1 MDTKRLNA
9 ILIRRRGLVLVPSSG
24 SDGRTPKAVV
34 ASFNLNLQD
43 LGYTLTP
50 RVIGRLSKLPE
61 DECVRFLDGTMDT
74 LKELKGVRS
83 YRPMYP
89 NFPQQVID
97 ASDAEL
103 YINAI
108 LHYFSTFVADATGD
122 KGCVWLPKYRK
133 DRREP
138 LDEKVQLRV
147 ISLGDGTEPMELG
160 RQLATSNASLSD
172 TDKEDLRFL
181 FAEFFDALPEGIPN
195 KENLAF
201 LGGVL
206 FSKGAADFGPYFRT
220 ATDVLRLAVALS
232 GGDVSLAEPCLFRKF
247 RREERRRLLALL
259 DQCGNLGEDLLR
271 WEGRWLRLGEKL
283 HPGDYFQR
291 YYQAFKAIND
301 LRNGTSPQTFRSKVE
316 EAVRSGHVKDAVR
329 LLKDRPGEFGRRLDH
344 ILRKARTKAA
354 RAEAV
359 HAFLAHA
366 GTASTPVLLQMMAH
380 FDHRSEGGER
390 TVFPKGSI
398 AKVQTIPALPEMD
411 KALSR
416 TASLG
421 IRRVL
426 RRRFSALPPLGKVYL
441 DPGLKDFLLPF
452 SQRSASKSLRTLVRG
467 SRAPFGFGDKNTVRL
482 FIWWKDT
489 KGPVAD
495 EEAGNSPDLLSY
507 RWNYDTRVDLDLS
520 AVFYDSEWRE
530 KGEVTYY
537 QLRCGRGNGFSWH
550 SGDITSAPKGASE
563 FIDIDIGKALA
574 HGVRYVLMSVNG
586 YTQQNFCDLPECYAG
601 WMLRGSPQSGEVYDP
616 RTVEDKADLTMK
628 ARAGIPLI
636 ADLAERKVI
645 WCDCVMPVRRGYNVN
660 VYNNR
665 STIQTLATALT
676 NVAKASVYDLLL
688 LHAKARGTLVATPEE
703 ADTVFSVRTGTQ
715 YELERL
721 ASEFMADAPKA
732 KKAPLKEAA

>member
-9 ILIRRRGLVLVPSSG
+9 ILIRRRGLVLMPSG
-24 SDGRTPKAVV
+24 DIDGRTPKAVV

-43 LGYTLTP
+43 LGYTLAP
-50 RVIGRLSKLPE
+50 KVISRLTWLPE

-147 ISLGDGTEPMELG
+147 VSLGDGTEPMELG

-181 FAEFFDALPEGIPN
+181 FTEFFDALPEGIPN

-291 YYQAFKAIND
+291 YRRAFEAINH

-316 EAVRSGHVKDAVR
+316 EAVRSGHVKDAIR

-354 RAEAV
+354 KAEALKG
-359 HAFLAHA
+359 FLAHA

-380 FDHRSEGGER
+380 FDHRSELAER

-398 AKVQTIPALPEMD
+398 AKVQTIPALPEM
-411 KALSR
+411 ARSLSR
-416 TASLG
+416 AAVLG
-421 IRRVL
+421 VRRVL
-426 RRRFSALPPLGKVYL
+426 RRRFSDLPPLGKVYL
-441 DPGLKDFLLPF
+441 DPGLRDFLLPF

-467 SRAPFGFGDKNTVRL
+467 SRAPFGDGDKNTIRL

-489 KGPVAD
+489 KGPVPDEAD
-495 EEAGNSPDLLSY
+495 GDSPDGLSY
-507 RWNYDTRVDLDLS
+507 RYGYETRVDLDLS
-520 AVFYDSEWRE
+520 AVFYDQDWQQVDSI
-530 KGEVTYY
+530 TYY
-537 QLRCGRGNGFSWH
+537 GLRNGFACH
-550 SGDITSAPKGASE
+550 SGDITSAPRGASE
-563 FIDIDIGKALA
+563 FIDIDIGKAVR
-574 HGVRYVLMSVNG
+574 HRVRYVLMNVNG
-586 YTQQNFCDLPECYAG
+586 FTRQDFCDLPECFAG
-601 WMLRGSPQSGEVYDP
+601 WMLRDKPQSGEVYDP
-616 RTVEDKADLTMK
+616 RTIEDKADLAMK
-628 ARAGIPLI
+628 ARAGVPLI
-636 ADLAERKVI
+636 ADLKERKVI
-645 WCDCVMPVRRGYNVN
+645 WCDCVMPVRKGYSVN

-665 STIQTLATALT
+665 STIQTLAMAMT

-688 LHAKARGTLVATPEE
+688 LHARARGTLVPTPEK
-703 ADTVFSVRTGTQ
+703 ADTVFSVRVGTQ

-732 KKAPLKEAA
+732 RRPRPAA